1 MEKRTKHQKIQHI
14 DSNSFQNRTGQKN
27 QRHHID
33 FKHKNTRH
41 SSSYRKKS
49 QRDSTRRKIDLSCVK
64 PDLLPT
70 GPHPHFCHFFQKAL
84 DDDLVCMNEMGHWWN
99 KGKG

>member
-1 MEKRTKHQKIQHI
+1 MVKRTKHKNKIQHI
-14 DSNSFQNRTGQKN
+14 DSNSFENRTGQKN
-27 QRHHID
+27 QRHHKF
-33 FKHKNTRH
+33 FKHSIISK
-41 SSSYRKKS
+41 YRKRS

>member
-1 MEKRTKHQKIQHI
+1 MENRTKNKNRIQHI
-14 DSNSFQNRTGQKN
+14 DSNTFENRTGHKN

-33 FKHKNTRH
+33 FKHSIISK
-41 SSSYRKKS
+41 YRKTSK
-49 QRDSTRRKIDLSCVK
+49 QDSTRRKIDLSCVK

-70 GPHPHFCHFFQKAL
+70 GPHPHFCHFFEKAL